1 MTNKKE
7 PKEKGIFSELKQ
19 SLEEALEHAEGKR
32 ELRTTVI
39 PPPPPKRTAK
49 EIASLRDKLGFSQ
62 AVFAK
67 GLNVSVKT
75 VQSWEQGRKMP
86 SGAALK
92 LLNITEKSPEVV
104 FESFEKVK

>member
-1 MTNKKE
+1 MANKKKT
-7 PKEKGIFSELKQ
+7 KEKGIFSELKQ

-32 ELRTTVI
+32 ELRTTII
-39 PPPPPKRTAK
+39 PAPPPKRSAD
-49 EIASLRDKLGFSQ
+49 EIVLLRNRLGFSQ

-75 VQSWEQGRKMP
+75 VQSWEQGRKLP

-92 LLNITEKSPEVV
+92 LLNITEENPEVI